1 MSLSPFNYGKP
12 IESPERFVGRQRE
25 IEQIYSRLL
34 AAGESTS
41 VVGER
46 RTGKTS
52 LLKALAHQETQARF
66 GLDTNKYAFVYQD
79 FQFLGDNTV
88 PTRFWQR
95 VLRAVRRALK
105 DHDDVISEIE
115 FTLKEE
121 TIDNFMLD
129 DIFTLIDEADLQ
141 VVLLLDEFEN
151 VTRNQQF
158 DSDFFGGLRALA
170 IHHNLALITS
180 SRRDLVELTHSEEL
194 RSSPFF
200 NIFATINL
208 RSFSEEE
215 AANLIDQYL
224 ADTDISFTMGELNV
238 IFAIAGYHCYVLQMA
253 CYHLFAAY
261 QEGLDEEA
269 RLRYLVDAVRREAEP
284 IFDDYWHYS
293 TPSQQILLV
302 IMTMQELERDGG
314 EDTIKSLEIFYT
326 RAAQVM
332 PDLERRTLVIKNP
345 DTSAYHLF
353 SVEMREWIAEEII
366 GEIDDLRAW
375 RDWQKDETL
384 VGGLSMN
391 LRRMLDD
398 VVRSLN
404 PKYSETLGKW
414 LVEPATA
421 NAALLLVQNFAGRY
435 HHYKFT
441 RPERDPASKMAKT
454 QKPVGDTP
462 KSGFGIFGRVS
473 QRLEGKEPD
482 VSIDAEVL
490 DKKLRDKNIQSL
502 KLLLLKHT
510 GNLNKLLE
518 EAATYGSRS
527 SAPLKL
533 QNDIDQFETTIME
546 LEEKLAAL
554 EQLS

>member
-1 MSLSPFNYGKP
+1 
-12 IESPERFVGRQRE
+12 
-25 IEQIYSRLL
+25 
-34 AAGESTS
+34 
-41 VVGER
+41 
-46 RTGKTS
+46 
-52 LLKALAHQETQARF
+52 
-66 GLDTNKYAFVYQD
+66 
-79 FQFLGDNTV
+79 
-88 PTRFWQR
+88 
-95 VLRAVRRALK
+95 
-105 DHDDVISEIE
+105 
-115 FTLKEE
+115 
-121 TIDNFMLD
+121 
-129 DIFTLIDEADLQ
+129 
-141 VVLLLDEFEN
+141 
-151 VTRNQQF
+151 
-158 DSDFFGGLRALA
+158 
-170 IHHNLALITS
+170 
-180 SRRDLVELTHSEEL
+180 
-194 RSSPFF
+194 
-200 NIFATINL
+200 
-208 RSFSEEE
+208 
-215 AANLIDQYL
+215 
-224 ADTDISFTMGELNV
+224 
-238 IFAIAGYHCYVLQMA
+238 VLQMA

-293 TPSQQILLV
+293 TPSQQILLA
-302 IMTMQELERDGG
+302 IMAMRELDRDGG
-314 EDTIKSLEIFYT
+314 EDTIKNLEIFYT
-326 RAAQVM
+326 RAAQVT

-353 SVEMREWIAEEII
+353 SVEMREWIAEEIV
-366 GEIDDLRAW
+366 GEVDDLRAW
-375 RDWQKDETL
+375 RDWQKKDETL

-391 LRRMLDD
+391 LQGMLKD

-421 NAALLLVQNFAGRY
+421 NAALLLVQNFASRY
-435 HHYKFT
+435 EHYKFT

-482 VSIDAEVL
+482 VSIDTAVL
-490 DKKLRDKNIQSL
+490 DKKRRDQDIQSL
-502 KLLLLKHT
+502 KLQLLTYT

-533 QNDIDQFETTIME
+533 QNEIDKAETTVME

-554 EQLS
+554 EQAS